1 VAKIDD
7 WAHEFEFCSV
17 NQWKNPNPKQ
27 DLPLSILIRKVSC
40 EWQGLKGSGVAVCF
54 PPYMPQWNL

>member
-17 NQWKNPNPKQ
+17 NQWKTQTQNNTSHWAYWFAK
-27 DLPLSILIRKVSC
+27 
-40 EWQGLKGSGVAVCF
+40 
-54 PPYMPQWNL
+54 